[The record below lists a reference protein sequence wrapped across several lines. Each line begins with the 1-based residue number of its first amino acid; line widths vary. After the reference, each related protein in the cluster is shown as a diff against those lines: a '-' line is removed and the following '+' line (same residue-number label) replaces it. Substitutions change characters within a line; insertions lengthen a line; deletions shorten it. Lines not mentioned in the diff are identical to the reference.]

1 MEQAKKGGDSGSGGG
16 PKSVVVVDVFSL
28 LVPLHRSFFFFSALG
43 KLKA

>member
-1 MEQAKKGGDSGSGGG
+1 MEPAKKGGGSGSGGG
-16 PKSVVVVDVFSL
+16 PKSVVVDVFSL